1 MSDTASPLPVTTD
14 VWARFRTSLLRFLQS
29 RLPSDDDAKDVL
41 QEVFARI
48 HEGLGRIEQPER
60 LQSWV
65 FSIARRA
72 VADFYRERGRRPD
85 TASVADP
92 EEAGVEP
99 AAWPE
104 ATNLTVYRGEHDV
117 HEEVLTWLVP
127 MIAELPEGYAEAVR
141 LADVEGL
148 TQQEL
153 AERLGLSL
161 SGAKSRVQRGR
172 VLLGEVLR
180 ACCEVEFGPDG
191 RAMEYRPRT
200 RRCEDGC

>member
-1 MSDTASPLPVTTD
+1 
-14 VWARFRTSLLRFLQS
+14 
-29 RLPSDDDAKDVL
+29 
-41 QEVFARI
+41 
-48 HEGLGRIEQPER
+48 
-60 LQSWV
+60 
-65 FSIARRA
+65 
-72 VADFYRERGRRPD
+72 GRRPD

-172 VLLGEVLR
+172 VLLGE
-180 ACCEVEFGPDG
+180 
-191 RAMEYRPRT
+191 
-200 RRCEDGC
+200 